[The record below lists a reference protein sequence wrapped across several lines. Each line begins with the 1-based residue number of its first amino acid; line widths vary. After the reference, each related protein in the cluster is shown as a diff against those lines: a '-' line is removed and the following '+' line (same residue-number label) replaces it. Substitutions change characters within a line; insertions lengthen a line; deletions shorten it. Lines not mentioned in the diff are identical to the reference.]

1 MRTRTQAGDAAAQ
14 RAAEPAQEPG
24 GEALR
29 WSVERRLAFLEQ
41 RLYWEGRVNRADLME
56 RFGVSVNQASAD
68 FTRYQELATANL
80 VYDKSRKTYVAG
92 PGFAPAFDPPDA
104 DRYLAELRLL
114 GDGIIAP
121 GEGDL
126 GELPPYAVALTP
138 RRAVPEEA
146 LKATLGAIRGGRV
159 LEVRYQSMSSPR
171 PRRRA
176 IEPHALAFDG
186 FRWHAR
192 ARDVEDG
199 TFKDFVLGRMSEAR
213 VADAPAGAATG
224 EDAEWNSWIMLEIAP
239 HPALTPG
246 QAAAI
251 RADYDIPGKTR
262 TVRVR
267 AALLFYTLKRLG
279 LDTPPDARKPE
290 EQHIVLL
297 NRGDIPKWMLRE

>member
-1 MRTRTQAGDAAAQ
+1 MDAMAAKP
-14 RAAEPAQEPG
+14 ASEPAEDG
-24 GEALR
+24 LR

-41 RLYWEGRVNRADLME
+41 RLYWEGRVNRGDLME

-68 FTRYQELATANL
+68 FTRYQEIAPANL

-92 PGFAPAFDPPDA
+92 PAFAPSFDPPDA

-138 RRAVPEEA
+138 RRAVPTDA
-146 LKATLGAIRGGRV
+146 LRASLAAIRGRRA
-159 LEVRYQSMSSPR
+159 LEARYQSMRSPR
-171 PRRRA
+171 PRRRL

-199 TFKDFVLGRMSEAR
+199 AFKDFVLGRM
-213 VADAPAGAATG
+213 ADAQVSETPAASSAADDG
-224 EDAEWNSWIMLEIAP
+224 EWSSWITLEIAP
-239 HPALTPG
+239 HPALSPG

-251 RADYDIPGKTR
+251 RADYDFEGR
-262 TVRVR
+262 TKSARVR
-267 AALLFYTLKRLG
+267 RALLLYTLKRLG
-279 LDTPPDARKPE
+279 LDTAPEARPPV

-297 NRGDIPKWMLRE
+297 NRDEVMPLLRRG

>member
-1 MRTRTQAGDAAAQ
+1 MARTHAGDGADESA
-14 RAAEPAQEPG
+14 
-24 GEALR
+24 GETLR

-56 RFGVSVNQASAD
+56 RFAVSVNQASAD
-68 FTRYQELATANL
+68 FTRYQELAPANL

-92 PGFAPAFDPPDA
+92 PDFAPAFEPPDA

-146 LKATLGAIRGGRV
+146 LRAVLAAIRGARV
-159 LEVRYQSMSSPR
+159 LDVRYQSMSSPR

-192 ARDVEDG
+192 SRDAEDK
-199 TFKDFVLGRMSEAR
+199 TFKDFVLGRMSDPVVTET
-213 VADAPAGAATG
+213 PAGASSKD
-224 EDAEWNSWIMLEIAP
+224 DAEWNSWITLEIAP
-239 HPALTPG
+239 HPALTAG

-262 TVRVR
+262 SAKVR

-279 LDTPPDARKPE
+279 LDTPPDARRPE

-297 NRGDIPKWMLRE
+297 NRGDIPTWMLRE